1 MAHARRDRPLV
12 PSFSVKLNN
21 HPMLPDMAMWVANV
35 VVEDEVD
42 LPGMFALEL
51 VSKVTEKRTTAWT
64 DEAQLGLGAPVEVSF
79 GYGEER
85 EPVLAGQ
92 ITALEPTFSTAG
104 PPSLIVRGFDARH
117 RLNGTRRTRTYVAKK
132 DSGIAE
138 QVGSDAGVEI
148 VATDSG
154 VEHPYV
160 LQADQTDLEFLR
172 ERAHRI
178 RYELVMDDGKV
189 RFRPVGNKNS
199 SVVTLSLRDDLFEF
213 RPRMSQIPLAGAQVL
228 GWDTREKQAVV
239 AAAGA
244 SDAASTVET
253 FVRTTVESQPDADQL
268 ATAALDNAMFD
279 FIRGDARAR
288 GRTDVRAGRVVTFDG
303 LGSRF
308 SGDYY
313 VTSVVHRYSRRE
325 GYLTDFRVQRA
336 AS

>member
-42 LPGMFALEL
+42 LPGMFTLEL
-51 VSKVTEKRTTAWT
+51 VAKVTEKRTTSWT
-64 DEAQLGLGAPVEVSF
+64 DEAQLALGAPVEVSL
-79 GYGEER
+79 GYGEDR
-85 EPVLAGQ
+85 ESLLVGQ

-104 PPSLIVRGFDARH
+104 PPSLVVRGFDARH
-117 RLNGTRRTRTYVAKK
+117 RLNGTRRTRTFVAKK

-148 VATDSG
+148 VSTDSG

-178 RYELVMDDGKV
+178 RYELAMDDGTV
-189 RFRPVGNKNS
+189 HFRPVGNKNS
-199 SVVTLSLRDDLFEF
+199 SVVTLTLSDDLFEF
-213 RPRMSQIPLAGAQVL
+213 RPRMSQVPLAGVQVL
-228 GWDTREKQAVV
+228 GWDMREKQAIV

-244 SDAASTVET
+244 SDAASPVES
-253 FVRTTVESQPDADQL
+253 FVRTSIESQPEADQV
-268 ATAALDNAMFD
+268 AAAVLDNATFD
-279 FIRGDARAR
+279 FIKGDARAR
-288 GRTDVRAGRVVTFDG
+288 GRTDVRAGRVVRFEG

-313 VTSVVHRYSRRE
+313 VMSVAHRYSRRD

>member
-1 MAHARRDRPLV
+1 MAQARRDRPLV
-12 PSFSVKLNN
+12 PSFAVKLNN

-42 LPGMFALEL
+42 LPGMFTLEL
-51 VSKVTEKRTTAWT
+51 VSKVTEKRTTPWT
-64 DEAQLGLGAPVEVSF
+64 DEAQFALGAPVEVSF
-79 GYGEER
+79 GYGEDR
-85 EPVLAGQ
+85 ESVLTGQ

-117 RLNGTRRTRTYVAKK
+117 RLNGTRQSRTFVAKK
-132 DSGIAE
+132 DSAIAE
-138 QVGSDAGVEI
+138 QVGSEAGVEF
-148 VATDSG
+148 VGTDSG
-154 VEHPYV
+154 VEHPFV

-189 RFRPVGNKNS
+189 RFRPVGNKKI
-199 SVVTLSLRDDLFEF
+199 SVVTLSLSNDLFEF
-213 RPRMSQIPLAGAQVL
+213 KPRMSQIPLAGVQVL
-228 GWDTREKQAVV
+228 GWDTREKQEVV

-244 SDAASTVET
+244 SDSASNVET
-253 FVRTTVESQPDADQL
+253 FVRTTVDSQPDADQL
-268 ATAALDNAMFD
+268 ATAALNSAMFD
-279 FIRGDARAR
+279 FIRGEARAR

-313 VTSVVHRYSRRE
+313 VTSVVHRYSRRD
-325 GYLTDFRVQRA
+325 GYLTDFSVQRA